1 MALAGVTASN
11 ILNLLYILGGTAI
24 KAFLTTTSLHIY
36 TALGGAVVASL
47 GVSIFM
53 REARKEPPPPLFSW
67 RVRRESFL

>member
-1 MALAGVTASN
+1 MAP
-11 ILNLLYILGGTAI
+11 AI